1 MTRPAKLVG
10 CAALTLAAAGVLA
23 ACRQPAREAAPARE
37 VVPMESSEGRDIV
50 ANNSFFYYRDLEAAW
65 RFYTETLGFETVA
78 DYGFAKILRLAST
91 SYLTLVDA
99 DSGMVMADAPKTVAL
114 ALVTDE
120 LDQWWDYLVAEGVPM
135 RGSGYE
141 PTAGSPHDG
150 FVVIDP
156 EGYYLEFERFNVHP
170 ENQRLTPILAGL
182 ESLYPEPGTS
192 TRRPSNL
199 GIKATVLWLYAT
211 DVHALSDFY
220 AATMGFDLIVDQGW
234 AMIHHSSPSGFIGPV
249 DGARGMHTWTE
260 DKAVMVSLLTTDIDG
275 WFAYLAD
282 APGFTLRDDEVGVE
296 SRAGART
303 FVGQDPAGYL
313 IEFDEFYEAEGNE
326 TLLATLAARR

>member
-1 MTRPAKLVG
+1 MRGPAKLVG
-10 CAALTLAAAGVLA
+10 YAALTLAAAGGLA
-23 ACRQPAREAAPARE
+23 ACAQPTQEAPMTRE
-37 VVPMESSEGRDIV
+37 VVPVDSSGSRDII
-50 ANNSFFYYRDLEAAW
+50 ANNAFFYYTDLETAW
-65 RFYTETLGFETVA
+65 AFYTETLGMETVA
-78 DYGFAKILRLAST
+78 DYGFAKILRLAPT

-99 DSGMVMADAPKTVAL
+99 DSGMKLADAPKTVAV

-120 LDQWWDYLVAEGVPM
+120 LDQWWDYLAGEGVQI

-141 PTAGSPHDG
+141 PKEGGPHDG

-182 ESLYPEPGTS
+182 ESVYPTPGMT
-192 TRRPSNL
+192 TRRPSDL
-199 GIKATVLWLYAT
+199 GIKATVLWLYSN
-211 DVHALSDFY
+211 DVHAMSEFY
-220 AATMGFDLIVDQGW
+220 RDTMGFELVVDQGW

-275 WFAYLAD
+275 WFAHLAD

-296 SRAGART
+296 SRAGARV
-303 FVGQDPAGYL
+303 FVGQDPDGYL
-313 IEFDEFYEAEGNE
+313 IELDEFFAAEGNE
-326 TLLATLAARR
+326 ALLEALAAER